1 MQRAEANARVLA
13 KAGDFPLLGGGD
25 VNLYSLFVERAQ
37 ALVKPGGLVALL
49 TLSGIAADKGAA
61 EFFKRISATGRWGA
75 LFDFENKKV
84 FFPDVHAS
92 FKFCTLVFGGAERQF
107 EQARCAFFLHS
118 LAELDR
124 PDRTLALTRE
134 DCQLVNP
141 NTGAAPIFRSRR
153 DADLTPRLYRENPV
167 LIRHRGA
174 SETQGV
180 LPDRKAWPVKYLGMF
195 PMANHSGLFLKQS
208 ELRAQGWQPG
218 ALGRWRLAGA
228 QAVPL
233 YAGKMIQMFDHRA
246 ADVVLNP
253 ANLHRAAQPEAIQTA
268 SKERPDR
275 FPIPQGWVRATDT
288 SANGFEWALGFRRFH
303 RPCTFTACLRP
314 KRPMFWTA
322 SRSCVSTTSPPS
334 VFSAPRSTCWRSCA
348 RSTAA
353 CCRSQRRS
361 PRQPDRYTFPT
372 API

>member
-25 VNLYSLFVERAQ
+25 VNLFSLFVERAQ

-49 TLSGIAADKGAA
+49 TPSGIAADKGAA
-61 EFFKRISATGRWGA
+61 EFFKSISATGRWGA

-134 DCQLVNP
+134 DFQLVNP

-153 DADLTPRLYRENPV
+153 DADLTPRLYRENPE
-167 LIRHRGA
+167 LIRHGGA
-174 SETQGV
+174 SKTQGA
-180 LPDRKAWPVKYLGMF
+180 LPDRKAWLVKYLGMF
-195 PMANHSGLFLKQS
+195 HMTNDSGLFLTQS

-246 ADVVLNP
+246 AEVVLNP

-288 SANGFEWALGFRRFH
+288 SANGFEWALGFKEISSTMHLYGLSEADAAHVLDSFPIVREHDLAAFGVFR
-303 RPCTFTACLRP
+303 TQVDVLAQLR
-314 KRPMFWTA
+314 A
-322 SRSCVSTTSPPS
+322 INGGVLQ
-334 VFSAPRSTCWRSCA
+334 VAAQVAAPA
-348 RSTAA
+348 
-353 CCRSQRRS
+353 
-361 PRQPDRYTFPT
+361 
-372 API
+372 